1 MDYILTH
8 AFVRRIARITALVS
22 AVGVSALGLFVHVF
36 PVLDSDI
43 AISQRIQD
51 LNPRVFEPFMASVS
65 VFGAPSVAA
74 VSILLSAATFFM
86 LSYRREA
93 GFMLFAFAGDGV
105 NALVKIIVDR
115 PRPSADMVTVMSQL
129 ADRSFPSGHVVHYV
143 IFFGLLYV
151 IISFRWALARWAKLL
166 ITFLFLGLIV
176 GIAVSRV
183 YLGVHWATDV
193 LGGYMAG
200 FAMLWTILHFY
211 FHPHRAREISVAG
224 DSISR

>member
-8 AFVRRIARITALVS
+8 AFVRRVARITAFIS
-22 AVGVSALGLFVHVF
+22 AIGVSALGLFVHVF

-43 AISQRIQD
+43 AISRGIQN
-51 LNPRVFEPFMASVS
+51 LNPRVFEPLMASVS
-65 VFGAPSVAA
+65 IFGAPSVAT
-74 VSILLSAATFFM
+74 VSILLAVAIFFM

-105 NALVKIIVDR
+105 NMLLKILVDR
-115 PRPSADMVTVMSQL
+115 PRPSADMVAVMSQL

-166 ITFLFLGLIV
+166 ITLLFLGLIV
-176 GIAVSRV
+176 GIAISRV

-200 FAMLWTILHFY
+200 FAMLWAILHFY
-211 FHPHRAREISVAG
+211 FQPHRAREISAIR
-224 DSISR
+224 DKAA